1 LYKIISAD
9 DLASLKSGN
18 LSVFN
23 SVYMCYGRKI
33 YALSFRFLKNQ
44 QQSEEIVQETF
55 INLWVN
61 REKIDLQGNIY
72 LYLYVIAKRLCL
84 NELRKINQSAE
95 LFSGLIGRISEL
107 HNATEEEIMAND
119 MEQFVAKLLQKLPS
133 QQQLIFKM
141 SRDEGLSHREIAEK
155 LQISPNTVKNHMVEA
170 LRTLKSKLN
179 YSHLVFLL
187 PYFWME

>member
-1 LYKIISAD
+1 MHKTISAD
-9 DLASLKSGN
+9 ELASLRSGD

-23 SVYMCYGRKI
+23 SVYLLYGRKI
-33 YALSFRFLKNQ
+33 YALAFRFLKNQ

-61 REKIDLQGNIY
+61 REKLDVQGNIY

-84 NELRKINQSAE
+84 NELRKINQSVA
-95 LFSGLIGRISEL
+95 LFSGLINRISEL
-107 HNATEEEIMAND
+107 HNATEEEILAND
-119 MEQFVAKLLQKLPS
+119 MEQFVGTLLKKLPS

-170 LRTLKSKLN
+170 LKTLKSKLN
-179 YSHLVFLL
+179 YSHLFFLV
-187 PYFWME
+187 PYFFLD

>member
-1 LYKIISAD
+1 
-9 DLASLKSGN
+9 
-18 LSVFN
+18 
-23 SVYMCYGRKI
+23 MCYGRKI

-61 REKIDLQGNIY
+61 REKIDVQGNIY

-95 LFSGLIGRISEL
+95 LFLGLIGRISEL